1 MFSSYLFLFFLC
13 ALDVSSFK
21 QQRSTVRLQQLLGA
35 FVGSQGFVFTP
46 AVTPRGVIWSSPSP
60 PRPIV
65 SISVLCDGRAGCW
78 GVQNLAE
85 RRAAADTAGS
95 AGQCRAMPV
104 TSRSPGMER
113 SPALLQAPSLFRCVP
128 KGEGRTSE
136 CRSSAIP
143 RTETVTWAVRNPFRA
158 D

>member
-1 MFSSYLFLFFLC
+1 M
-13 ALDVSSFK
+13 
-21 QQRSTVRLQQLLGA
+21 T
-35 FVGSQGFVFTP
+35 
-46 AVTPRGVIWSSPSP
+46 
-60 PRPIV
+60 
-65 SISVLCDGRAGCW
+65 DGAGCW

-128 KGEGRTSE
+128 KGEGHTSE

-158 D
+158 DYAGVPFVFPSDGGAAFSGDVYFSQPPQLGAARAALGPVLFSVLPMTGALQTSTGR

>member
-65 SISVLCDGRAGCW
+65 SISVLCDGRGR
-78 GVQNLAE
+78 LL
-85 RRAAADTAGS
+85 GS
-95 AGQCRAMPV
+95 PE
-104 TSRSPGMER
+104 P
-113 SPALLQAPSLFRCVP
+113 
-128 KGEGRTSE
+128 GRTQS
-136 CRSSAIP
+136 CC
-143 RTETVTWAVRNPFRA
+143 
-158 D
+158 